1 MRPISIL
8 VTSTLVAFV
17 GASCI
22 GGPGNAGIAWLRN
35 ESSEPVAVSI
45 DDPGHNF
52 LGATRHAIFVVPRWQ
67 KGWCAALGSGIN
79 AGSVT
84 ISVSGPSVPFPTLTT
99 ITVPVTPQTD
109 VTVLINATGE
119 VRFTNGAPPPD
130 KVACKEYHVVVPTD
144 SP

>member
-1 MRPISIL
+1 M
-8 VTSTLVAFV
+8 TSTLVAFV

-45 DDPGHNF
+45 DDPGHDF
-52 LGATRHAIFVVPRWQ
+52 LGATQHAVFVVPPWQ

-79 AGSVT
+79 AGTVT
-84 ISVSGPSVPFPTLTT
+84 ISVSGPPVPFLTSTT

-119 VRFTNGAPPPD
+119 VRFSNGAPPPD
-130 KVACKEYHVVVPTD
+130 KLACKEYHVVVPTD

>member
-1 MRPISIL
+1 M
-8 VTSTLVAFV
+8 TSTLVAFV

-45 DDPGHNF
+45 DDPGHTF